1 MIRIGIIDDHPIV
14 VQGLRMVLDK
24 SDIVCVDFVAASR
37 KEALSL
43 LFSKKPDIIFLDIN
57 LPDVNGVEFCRELK
71 TKFPDLKIIALTSYT
86 NKERV
91 AMMLKAGAVGYITK
105 NSPGDEL
112 IEGLITVSEGGVYLC
127 KEVERI
133 MNNIIE
139 TDSILSSRE
148 QEVLRLL
155 ANGLTKDQIAEKLFL
170 SSHTIDSHRRNL
182 FLKLEANNTPMLV
195 RIAFEKGIL
204 N

>member
-1 MIRIGIIDDHPIV
+1 
-14 VQGLRMVLDK
+14 MVLDK
-24 SDIVCVDFVAASR
+24 SEWVCVDFIATSR
-37 KEALSL
+37 KEAMSL
-43 LFSKKPDIIFLDIN
+43 LFGKKPEIIFLDIN

-91 AMMLKAGAVGYITK
+91 AMMLKAGASGYITK
-105 NSPGDEL
+105 NSHGDEL
-112 IEGLITVSEGGVYLC
+112 IEGLITVSEGGVFLC
-127 KEVERI
+127 SEVRRI
-133 MNNIIE
+133 MNNTIE
-139 TDSILSSRE
+139 VESILTSRE

-182 FLKLEANNTPMLV
+182 FLKLEANNTPMLI